1 MQLKK
6 EILEELGQLSMVIA
20 GIPRQMPYEIPEGYF
35 EAFPE
40 KMLHLLTEPA
50 DTKDEVLN
58 PGWGKEPVFSVPDG
72 YFEGFAARMMDRIKA
87 GTTGMRQGEQ
97 AISSPTPAAMEAR
110 EELAGLSPLLSR
122 IDKKMPYR
130 APEGYFDALEPAVQE
145 ENLSPLMAGLK
156 GMTTYQVPQGYF
168 ESLPEIISARVER
181 SKEASPAKVI
191 SMSRHRKAWWQYS
204 AAAVVA
210 AFVFTIG
217 WLRLHTP
224 AGKQGL
230 NNADVA
236 QGLARVSDQD
246 IQSYLDNQDNHMAQA
261 QQDDVFGKSI
271 ASLDFSDN
279 DIKSFLGD
287 VPDNDLTQ
295 YVEEHGDLKDYPTN

>member
-6 EILEELGQLSMVIA
+6 EILEELGQLSMVVA
-20 GIPRQMPYEIPEGYF
+20 GFPRQMPYEIPEGYF
-35 EAFPE
+35 ASFPE
-40 KMLHLLTEPA
+40 KMLRLLTDP
-50 DTKDEVLN
+50 KDELLP
-58 PGWGKEPVFSVPDG
+58 PGWDKEPVFSVPDG
-72 YFEGFAARMMDRIKA
+72 YFEGFAARMMDKIKA
-87 GTTGMRQGEQ
+87 AQGEQ
-97 AISSPTPAAMEAR
+97 AVSGPAPTAPDAR
-110 EELAGLSPLLSR
+110 EELAALSPLLSR

-130 APEGYFDALEPAVQE
+130 VPEGYFDTLEAVVGE
-145 ENLSPLMAGLK
+145 ESLSPVMAGLK
-156 GMTTYQVPQGYF
+156 DMTTYQVPQGYF
-168 ESLPEIISARVER
+168 ERLPEIITARV
-181 SKEASPAKVI
+181 SPAVTPAKVI
-191 SMSRHRKAWWQYS
+191 SMSSRRKALWQYS

-224 AGKQGL
+224 AGRQGL
-230 NNADVA
+230 NSTDMT

-246 IQSYLDNQDNHMAQA
+246 IQSYLDNQDNHMAQI

-271 ASLDFSDN
+271 ASLEFSDT

-295 YVEEHGDLKDYPTN
+295 YMEEHGDLKDYPTN